1 MSSRWTIAIWA
12 AGLLTLGALTLTSG
26 GLRTPEQAG
35 YSLYSKSEYKKAA
48 ETFTDSYWKAIALY
62 RDGQFKAAANIFA
75 GFDSAEG
82 AFNHGN
88 ALLFQ
93 GNYEQAT
100 KRYER
105 ALELRPNWEDAKI
118 NRAIAVARAEALD
131 FEGANMTDGKIGAD
145 DYVINN
151 EPSSNQNDNDQT
163 EVVESTELSDA
174 ELRAVWLRQV
184 QTDPADFL
192 KSKFNYQLQK
202 GGSQ

>member
-12 AGLLTLGALTLTSG
+12 AGLLTLGALTLASG

-105 ALELRPNWEDAKI
+105 ALELRPEWEDAKI

>member
-12 AGLLTLGALTLTSG
+12 AGLLTLGALTLASG

-48 ETFTDSYWKAIALY
+48 ETFTDTYSKAIALY

-105 ALELRPNWEDAKI
+105 ALEL
-118 NRAIAVARAEALD
+118 
-131 FEGANMTDGKIGAD
+131 
-145 DYVINN
+145 
-151 EPSSNQNDNDQT
+151 
-163 EVVESTELSDA
+163 
-174 ELRAVWLRQV
+174 
-184 QTDPADFL
+184 
-192 KSKFNYQLQK
+192 
-202 GGSQ
+202 

>member
-12 AGLLTLGALTLTSG
+12 AGLLTLGALTLASG

-105 ALELRPNWEDAKI
+105 ALELRPEWEDAKI

-174 ELRAVWLRQV
+174 ELRTVWLRQV